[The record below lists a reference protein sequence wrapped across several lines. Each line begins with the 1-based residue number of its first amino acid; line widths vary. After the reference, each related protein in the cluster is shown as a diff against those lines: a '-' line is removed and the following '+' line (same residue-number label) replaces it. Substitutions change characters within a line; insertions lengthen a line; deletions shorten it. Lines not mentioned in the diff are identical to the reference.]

1 MAGRVYMAGQHH
13 FHKAIKEITWPCSKD
28 EFILRVGHKEVP
40 VDWNEKKTIREL
52 VEKIE
57 VNNFEN
63 AAAFYNAWFASM
75 Y

>member
-1 MAGRVYMAGQHH
+1 MADKPYMAGQHH
-13 FHKAIKEITWPCSKD
+13 FHKAIAEIEWPCSKE
-28 EFILRVGHKEVP
+28 EFIQKVGHKEVP
-40 VDWNEKKTIREL
+40 VDWNQKKTIKEL

-57 VNNFEN
+57 IEYFEN